1 MADQHGLTVI
11 LLAPANSV
19 HVRRWAS
26 ALGARGHRVIV
37 ASWTAGE
44 TIAGAEVQVAP
55 AAGSNP
61 TWRLALAY
69 QWLRRLVDESAADL
83 VHVHSLGMY
92 GLLSLALPVR
102 PARVVSPWGSELV
115 AARHSAFR
123 AAVTRRALHSAD
135 LALPTSSAVAAEL
148 TRRYA
153 LPPGRVR
160 VLSWGVEDALIE
172 MRSRVQADA
181 ARAEFGLPAEATI
194 VLSCRTTSATYRTR
208 EIVSAFVDAAKFRAD
223 LFLVLVRGRQ
233 PEHTA
238 RGRAQDEY
246 LREIRQL
253 LRRVA
258 NRTML
263 VEDILEPAQLFRL
276 MCASN
281 LAVSAPA
288 SDQRSSSVLE
298 AALAG
303 CRLLLSDIPP
313 YRELVHDGLAADLA
327 AEPLAST
334 LARML
339 TTVSSET
346 ISQQRNMR
354 FILSQE
360 RATDKAE
367 ILDGI
372 YRQVACAAHV
382 YAARNL
388 DLPRE

>member
-1 MADQHGLTVI
+1 
-11 LLAPANSV
+11 
-19 HVRRWAS
+19 
-26 ALGARGHRVIV
+26 V
-37 ASWTAGE
+37 A
-44 TIAGAEVQVAP
+44 
-55 AAGSNP
+55 
-61 TWRLALAY
+61 
-69 QWLRRLVDESAADL
+69 
-83 VHVHSLGMY
+83 
-92 GLLSLALPVR
+92 
-102 PARVVSPWGSELV
+102 
-115 AARHSAFR
+115 
-123 AAVTRRALHSAD
+123 RRALHSAD

-148 TRRYA
+148 TNRYA

-172 MRSRVQADA
+172 MRSRVRADA

-208 EIVSAFVDAAKFRAD
+208 EIVSAFVDAAKTRAD

-238 RGRAQDEY
+238 SGRAQDEY

-258 NRTML
+258 NRTMI

-313 YRELVHDGLAADLA
+313 YRELVGDGLAADLV
-327 AEPLAST
+327 AEPVPST

-339 TTVSSET
+339 ATVSSET

-354 FILSQE
+354 FILSRE
-360 RATDKAE
+360 RATDKAA

-372 YRQVACAAHV
+372 YRQVACAAHG
-382 YAARNL
+382 
-388 DLPRE
+388 